1 MYLININ
8 NVRYIHE
15 INHDPLMIEL
25 IKKVIT
31 DKRQKVSIIHKYSH
45 YISFSYI

>member
-25 IKKVIT
+25 IKS
-31 DKRQKVSIIHKYSH
+31 DYR
-45 YISFSYI
+45 